1 MKRLAPLTNIIP
13 VIGHADRLT
22 DEEIN
27 TLKSAIVD
35 ELDKAG
41 IRPFSCERIGDP
53 GQQPS
58 DAGMPFAISSAT
70 GDDADNMDASL
81 LMSPDYVQPLVL
93 SELPLL
99 VERIIE
105 RDTIAWLRHSAAK
118 KFVHW
123 WRGSLSASLATASPA
138 LISSLNSSAYAAVS
152 LSDSSSTMHTP
163 SVSPSSVASGG
174 SPSYALARVS
184 QHMQREDRIAQI
196 RLAKWATE
204 LQRSLQNERERYE
217 RLARGERAMWLT
229 GRLEECIID
238 GSVEPLA
245 LEDSLLARA
254 TSTAI
259 ARASDGKGR
268 RRAWG
273 SRAEVNPQDPLGLLH
288 LVEQLQTRGWA
299 TVQVVGGLGLI
310 GGLAIWIARHWM
322 TDVSCLT
329 DWDWVLGRRHEG

>member
-22 DEEIN
+22 DEE
-27 TLKSAIVD
+27 LVVFKSAIVD

-41 IRPFSCERIGDP
+41 IRSFSCERIGDQ
-53 GQQPS
+53 GQHSTDTQI
-58 DAGMPFAISSAT
+58 PFAVSSAT
-70 GDDADNMDASL
+70 GNDADNMDASL
-81 LMSPDYVQPLVL
+81 LMSPDYVQPLVV
-93 SELPLL
+93 SELPTL
-99 VERIIE
+99 VERVFE

-123 WRGSLSASLATASPA
+123 WRGSLSASLATTSPGMAS
-138 LISSLNSSAYAAVS
+138 SFNSSAYAAVTM
-152 LSDSSSTMHTP
+152 SDSSSTMHTP

-174 SPSYALARVS
+174 TPSYALARVT
-184 QHMQREDRIAQI
+184 QHMQREDRMAQI

-217 RLARGERAMWLT
+217 TLARGERAMWLT
-229 GRLEECIID
+229 GRLEECIMD

-245 LEDSLLARA
+245 LEDSLLARGTA
-254 TSTAI
+254 TAV
-259 ARASDGKGR
+259 ARLSDGKGG

-273 SRAEVNPQDPLGLLH
+273 PRTDVNPQDPLGLLH

-322 TDVSCLT
+322 TDVSCLS